1 MEGCAGCR
9 GGCRGR
15 MGAQGARAVRG
26 IREHSSPR
34 GGGRECREQIGTQ
47 ESEAVG
53 AQGPGAGGRVLGA
66 GRRSLMGWVKWVRRE
81 HKGQE
86 SMEMHRNG
94 MGGFRTSCKNGIQI
108 L

>member
-1 MEGCAGCR
+1 MQGAGEGAG
-9 GGCRGR
+9 GGWERRGR
-15 MGAQGARAVRG
+15 GLWEGYESTAA
-26 IREHSSPR
+26 R

-94 MGGFRTSCKNGIQI
+94 FRTCKNGIQI